1 MRNGGK
7 EALPFTSPRSLRRC
21 NPDQVPRDYLNPE
34 SRDTPGGKPQSDDC
48 AGAVNR
54 PVHRER
60 VTDLLLACRSAD
72 LVICINQ
79 HHVRTMFEIAPKSFL
94 SGTYVTRSPQQE
106 PVELKLG
113 ALRERAQFELQGLA
127 YRLYRE
133 GGMSG
138 DFVLDRAGTIL
149 ARAQKPS
156 AFRDTF
162 VVNLSGRSLELRR
175 AGTFNRRFLL
185 LSDGKE
191 VGVIDPVSA
200 WSRAARVDLPADW
213 PFSIMLFV
221 FWLAALMWRRHEGA
235 AAG

>member
-1 MRNGGK
+1 
-7 EALPFTSPRSLRRC
+7 
-21 NPDQVPRDYLNPE
+21 
-34 SRDTPGGKPQSDDC
+34 
-48 AGAVNR
+48 
-54 PVHRER
+54 
-60 VTDLLLACRSAD
+60 
-72 LVICINQ
+72 
-79 HHVRTMFEIAPKSFL
+79 
-94 SGTYVTRSPQQE
+94 
-106 PVELKLG
+106 
-113 ALRERAQFELQGLA
+113 
-127 YRLYRE
+127 
-133 GGMSG
+133 MSG